1 MGEGL
6 SDDVPEFQAN
16 GNEWRT
22 PPLWGIG
29 LTKIVSGRESYLHD
43 GRAETLEE
51 AILWHGGESILTI
64 NKFKKLD
71 INERNQLLKFISS
84 L

>member
-1 MGEGL
+1 MGDGL
-6 SDDVPEFQAN
+6 SDQVPEFQAE

-43 GRAETLEE
+43 GRAESLEE
-51 AILWHGGESILTI
+51 AILWHGGESLESK
-64 NKFKKLD
+64 NKFKNLD
-71 INERNQLLKFISS
+71 INQRNQLLKFISS